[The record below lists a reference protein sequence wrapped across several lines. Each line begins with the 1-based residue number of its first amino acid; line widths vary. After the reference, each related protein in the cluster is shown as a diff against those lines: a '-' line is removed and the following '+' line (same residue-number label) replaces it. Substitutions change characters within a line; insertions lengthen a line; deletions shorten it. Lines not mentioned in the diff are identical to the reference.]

1 MKKSIPFL
9 ILALLIILATV
20 LLIINSQ
27 HNTAG
32 KNTIKYKMP
41 LDIKPSSPKA
51 PSRIVS
57 LAPNITE
64 ILYDLGL
71 KEKIIAVS
79 SDSNFPL
86 RTKEKEKVGT
96 FWQPNTETIISLEP
110 DLVITLSFQQQ
121 KQVAD
126 TLTRLGYNIL
136 TVKIETIDDLYN
148 AIEQIG
154 EAAGRRQTADK
165 SVSRIKNRI
174 KIIEAKLQNFPKP
187 RVIWSVQDEPL
198 RVAGAESFLNSLI
211 EHAGGINVIGPT
223 LAQYP
228 QISSEQVITARP
240 DVILQS
246 AMGVEKLDAQLQNA
260 RSFWRRW
267 PNLPAVAHDRI
278 YVIDS
283 DLTLRLSPRLPEAII
298 NIANCLHPQINLQN
312 NNKTITE

>member
-1 MKKSIPFL
+1 MKKSIPFI
-9 ILALLIILATV
+9 ILAVLIILATV

-32 KNTIKYKMP
+32 KNTIQSKIP

-64 ILYDLGL
+64 ILYDLAL
-71 KEKIIAVS
+71 EDKIIGVS

-86 RTKEKEKVGT
+86 RAQEKAKVGT

-110 DLVITLSFQQQ
+110 NLVITLSFQQQ

-154 EAAGRRQTADK
+154 EAVGRRQTADK

-174 KIIEAKLQNFPKP
+174 KLIEVKLQNFPRP

-198 RVAGAESFLNSLI
+198 RVAGVQSFLNNLI
-211 EHAGGINVIGPT
+211 ELAGGTNVIGST

-228 QISSEQVITARP
+228 QISSEQVITGRP

-246 AMGVEKLDAQLQNA
+246 AMGPQELDAQLENA
-260 RSFWRRW
+260 RSFWGRW
-267 PNLPAVAHDRI
+267 PDLPAVANDRI
-278 YVIDS
+278 YIIDP

-312 NNKTITE
+312 TNKTITE